1 MGERIMEIGAR
12 TGCIFAD
19 TLEEKMR
26 VLKDLGY
33 DFLELP
39 LRNEEIDSMD
49 EQYMSHVCNLI
60 RDIGFPIKSTGMSIW
75 KFVGQSKDSGARR
88 LVIERIMKMIDLSEK
103 CGADVILLATCEDL
117 PFNEYV
123 NIYVEELR
131 KPADYAEDRGITLA
145 LEHVDSYKPSML
157 ERLVRAID
165 HDAVKVYFDIGNC
178 IWQGEDPVEQI
189 HRMADLIAQ
198 IHIKGLKRVGSKAE
212 PAPLSQMPLA
222 EVRNALMMHNY
233 RGRGCLEIR
242 PGEGSNEP
250 LKEALRILRQAGY

>member
-1 MGERIMEIGAR
+1 MELGAR
-12 TGCIFAD
+12 TGCVFAD

-49 EQYMSHVCNLI
+49 EQYMSHICNLI
-60 RDIGFPIKSTGMSIW
+60 RDIDFPIKSTSMSIW
-75 KFVGQSKDSGARR
+75 KFVSQSSGSRARR
-88 LVIERIMKMIDLSEK
+88 LIIERIMKMVDLSEK

-123 NIYVEELR
+123 NIYVEELK
-131 KPADYAEDRGITLA
+131 KPADYAKDRGITLA
-145 LEHVDSYKPSML
+145 LEHVGSYKPSTL
-157 ERLVRAID
+157 EKLVRAIN

-178 IWQGEDPVEQI
+178 IWQGEDPIEQI

-198 IHIKGLKRVGSKAE
+198 IHIKGIRRVKAKAE
-212 PAPLSQMPLA
+212 PAPLSEMPLV
-222 EVRNALMMHNY
+222 EIKNALMMYNY

-242 PGEGSNEP
+242 PGEGNNEP